1 MHNNSTPPPSKKKPK
16 KKKQQNRNLN
26 FSDTYFRIHLK
37 MCRKLTQ
44 YINNS
49 FFKSIHLG

>member
-1 MHNNSTPPPSKKKPK
+1 MHNNSTPPPPKKPK
-16 KKKQQNRNLN
+16 KNQQNRNLN